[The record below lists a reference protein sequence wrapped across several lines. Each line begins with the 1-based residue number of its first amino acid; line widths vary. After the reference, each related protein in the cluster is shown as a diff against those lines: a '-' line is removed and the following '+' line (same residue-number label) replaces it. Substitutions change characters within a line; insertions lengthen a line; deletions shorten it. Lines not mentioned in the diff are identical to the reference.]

1 MLAPLLLAIIL
12 LLCLSLLVLPVSHSY
27 RRLSLPEPFLGPSLT
42 TEKWR
47 SSFEFQQWLSFHKDL
62 CRFWNTVITK
72 ALDTQQGEQAQEI
85 DASGN
90 ITNRVIPPPDKPK
103 FIQGLST
110 TKNDGRPFITCASLT
125 TESPEQ
131 DILAVLPPTI
141 QVYQDTLRFIN
152 EQVAI
157 VKENLK
163 KSLEGIPPPA
173 ESFADYTC
181 TAADGSTVTLPSEAV
196 NKAQEDTVVEKDK
209 LQQAEEI
216 MNRIKP
222 LVKSF
227 PSMKEAL
234 EQAREGVAY
243 LETYE
248 AKAKSGDIYKEID
261 IPERP
266 VVPPK

>member
-1 MLAPLLLAIIL
+1 MLLVIIISV
-12 LLCLSLLVLPVSHSY
+12 LCLSLIILSVSHRSI
-27 RRLSLPEPFLGPSLT
+27 RLRLLEPFLGKDNT
-42 TEKWR
+42 TDQWR
-47 SSFEFQQWLSFHKDL
+47 RTPEFKQWLSFHTDL
-62 CRFWNTVITK
+62 CRFWDTVVTK

-90 ITNRVIPPPDKPK
+90 ITNRVIPPPDKPA

-110 TKNDGRPFITCASLT
+110 TKNEGRPFITCRPLT
-125 TESPEQ
+125 EDSPEL
-131 DILAVLPPTI
+131 DILAVLPSTV
-141 QVYQDTLRFIN
+141 QVYQDTLRFVN

-163 KSLEGIPPPA
+163 KSLEGVPPPT

-181 TAADGSTVTLPSEAV
+181 TAADGSTITLPSDAV
-196 NKAQEDTVVEKDK
+196 KQAKENTAIDKDK
-209 LQQAEEI
+209 IQQAEEI

-222 LVKSF
+222 LVRIF

-261 IPERP
+261 IPDRP
-266 VVPPK
+266 TVPS